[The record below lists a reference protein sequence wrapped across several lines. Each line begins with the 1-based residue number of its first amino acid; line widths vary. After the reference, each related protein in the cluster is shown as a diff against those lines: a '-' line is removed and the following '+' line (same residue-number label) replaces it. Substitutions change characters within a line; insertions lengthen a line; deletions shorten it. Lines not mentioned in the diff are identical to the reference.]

1 MAWMMY
7 IGGTGK
13 NISFINEGIQYQM
26 PVLVIVILLKYGI
39 LVCRRFKTSKK
50 LFYTNLVG
58 YMCFLVIVVI
68 LDYRIEFGL

>member
-1 MAWMMY
+1 
-7 IGGTGK
+7 
-13 NISFINEGIQYQM
+13 M

-58 YMCFLVIVVI
+58 YMCFLIIVVI